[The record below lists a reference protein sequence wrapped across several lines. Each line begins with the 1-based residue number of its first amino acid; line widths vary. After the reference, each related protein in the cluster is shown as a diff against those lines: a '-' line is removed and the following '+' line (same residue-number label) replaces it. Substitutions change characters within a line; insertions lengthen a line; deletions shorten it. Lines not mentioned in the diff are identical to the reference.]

1 MVVLWHRWRC
11 TLTLQEIHKK
21 QHRNFSKNPSVQKN
35 YEKCVCRW
43 PCVCAVRVDILRTRI
58 VPIFDSCHFC
68 ARNVPNWIS
77 DWPRIVARQNEV
89 RPPYKPPKIRNT
101 INWSMVRASWLRSV
115 YTHMGLSLSIT
126 HTAAWPLFSRAH
138 IRPATVADLNAY
150 ANRAGLS
157 FQAQSHSQS
166 QSPSSARS
174 QFHWHSNPLE
184 TLVWA
189 AKNEQQRQQVLVRL
203 TVDAIKILWPHK
215 LLRVRS

>member
-1 MVVLWHRWRC
+1 
-11 TLTLQEIHKK
+11 
-21 QHRNFSKNPSVQKN
+21 
-35 YEKCVCRW
+35 
-43 PCVCAVRVDILRTRI
+43 
-58 VPIFDSCHFC
+58 
-68 ARNVPNWIS
+68 
-77 DWPRIVARQNEV
+77 
-89 RPPYKPPKIRNT
+89 
-101 INWSMVRASWLRSV
+101 
-115 YTHMGLSLSIT
+115 MGLSLSIT
-126 HTAAWPLFSRAH
+126 HTVTTAAWPLFSRAH

-166 QSPSSARS
+166 QSPSPARS

-215 LLRVRS
+215 LLRVRSCRRRGGVAGGYSEGQITIQQITFNRTRKRSKVPWKW